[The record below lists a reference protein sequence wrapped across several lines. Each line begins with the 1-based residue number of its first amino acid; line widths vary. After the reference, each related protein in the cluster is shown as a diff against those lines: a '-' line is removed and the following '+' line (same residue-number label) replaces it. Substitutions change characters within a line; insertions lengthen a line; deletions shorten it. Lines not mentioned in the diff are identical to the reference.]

1 MDTEVDT
8 VPAGTRIGAH
18 DELAAVERPALGD
31 EYESEPVPLSA
42 RRGLW
47 SVSAVWLGF
56 PMILTCAVFGGLIVY
71 SLGFWRGMLAI
82 LLGNLVLMGYVGAL
96 SYLAGATGKSFAL
109 IAVDT
114 FGRRGYRV
122 VSAFLA
128 TVVIGWF
135 AFQTGLTG
143 SILAAT
149 MGWSERWTS
158 LGAGIGYVL
167 VTLLGIRA
175 LSAIGVIAAPL
186 YLALGVTAVALA
198 LDDASWSA
206 ALDYSGG
213 AGTAALSMGAAVTL
227 VVACFIDSGTM
238 TADFTRWSKN
248 GRQGFLAAF
257 SAFPL
262 GNSVALVIGGL
273 IVALGAAADPARD
286 GGNFL
291 AILID
296 QGGWLV
302 PVAVVFV
309 FVNLGSVCAHCLYN
323 GAVGWGQLTGRGMR
337 SLSVVLGAV
346 GVALAVAGVWS
357 HFETWLNLL
366 GVIVPPIGIVLILD
380 QLVLPRLGRAR
391 PVARPWRRESF
402 LAWGIG
408 SAAALAAHE
417 WAPGLSD
424 ALVGMVVGAVVFYA
438 ARVVAGDR
446 ETALERKAVA

>member
-1 MDTEVDT
+1 MSTELNTAPPDAAP
-8 VPAGTRIGAH
+8 VPS
-18 DELAAVERPALGD
+18 D
-31 EYESEPVPLSA
+31 EYESVPVPAAA
-42 RRGLW
+42 RRSLA

-71 SLGFWRGMLAI
+71 SLGFWRGMLAV

-96 SYLAGATGKSFAL
+96 SYLAGKTGKSFAL

-114 FGRRGYRV
+114 FGRRGYRL
-122 VSAFLA
+122 VSGFLA

-143 SILAAT
+143 SILAT
-149 MGWSERWTS
+149 SLGWDERLTS

-186 YLALGVTAVALA
+186 YLALGITAVVLA
-198 LDDASWSA
+198 LGESSWSS
-206 ALDYSGG
+206 ALGYAG
-213 AGTAALSMGAAVTL
+213 AGSALSLGAAVTL
-227 VVACFIDSGTM
+227 VIACFIDSGTM
-238 TADFTRWSKN
+238 TADFTRWSRN
-248 GRQGFLAAF
+248 GREGFLAAF
-257 SAFPL
+257 SAFPV
-262 GNSVALVIGGL
+262 GNTIALVIGGL
-273 IVALGAAADPARD
+273 IVALGAAANPAAD

-291 AILID
+291 SILID

-302 PVAVVFV
+302 PVAVIFV

-323 GAVGWGQLTGRGMR
+323 GAVGWSQLTGQRMR
-337 SLSVVLGAV
+337 ALSVVLGGI
-346 GVALAVAGVWS
+346 GVLLAVAGVWS

-380 QLVLPRLGRAR
+380 QLVLRRR
-391 PVARPWRRESF
+391 VARETAWRWEAF
-402 LAWGIG
+402 AAWAVGA
-408 SAAALAAHE
+408 AAALAAHE

-424 ALVGMVVGAVVFYA
+424 AIVGMIVGAAVFSA
-438 ARVVAGDR
+438 LSLRNR
-446 ETALERKAVA
+446 EAVTA

>member
-1 MDTEVDT
+1 MSTELNT
-8 VPAGTRIGAH
+8 APPA
-18 DELAAVERPALGD
+18 AAVPVPSD
-31 EYESEPVPLSA
+31 EYESVPVPASA
-42 RRGLW
+42 RRGLA

-56 PMILTCAVFGGLIVY
+56 PMILTCAVFGGLIVH

-96 SYLAGATGKSFAL
+96 SYLAGKTGKSFAL

-114 FGRRGYRV
+114 FGSRGYRL
-122 VSAFLA
+122 VSGFLA

-143 SILAAT
+143 SILAASL
-149 MGWSERWTS
+149 GWDERLTS

-186 YLALGVTAVALA
+186 YLALGVTAVVLA
-198 LDDASWSA
+198 LGESSWSS
-206 ALDYSGG
+206 ALGYPG
-213 AGTAALSMGAAVTL
+213 AGSALSLGAAVTL
-227 VVACFIDSGTM
+227 VIACFIDSGTM

-248 GRQGFLAAF
+248 GREGLLAAC
-257 SAFPL
+257 SAFPF
-262 GNSVALVIGGL
+262 GNTVALVIGGL
-273 IVALGAAADPARD
+273 IVALGAAANPATD

-291 AILID
+291 SILID

-302 PVAVVFV
+302 PVAVLFV

-323 GAVGWGQLTGRGMR
+323 GAVGWSQLTGHRMR
-337 SLSVVLGAV
+337 ALSLVLGGI
-346 GVALAVAGVWS
+346 GVLLAVAGVWS

-366 GVIVPPIGIVLILD
+366 GVIVPPIGVVLILD
-380 QLVLPRLGRAR
+380 QLVLRRRAATETAWRWEAFAAWALGA
-391 PVARPWRRESF
+391 
-402 LAWGIG
+402 
-408 SAAALAAHE
+408 AAALAAHE

-424 ALVGMVVGAVVFYA
+424 AIVGMLVGAAAFYA
-438 ARVVAGDR
+438 LS
-446 ETALERKAVA
+446 TRKAVTA

>member
-1 MDTEVDT
+1 MSTELNTAPVAA
-8 VPAGTRIGAH
+8 PA
-18 DELAAVERPALGD
+18 PSD
-31 EYESEPVPLSA
+31 EYESVPVPASA
-42 RRGLW
+42 RRSLA

-82 LLGNLVLMGYVGAL
+82 LLGNLVLMAYVGAL
-96 SYLAGATGKSFAL
+96 SYLAGKTGKSFAL
-109 IAVDT
+109 IAVGT

-122 VSAFLA
+122 VSGFLA

-143 SILAAT
+143 SILAT
-149 MGWSERWTS
+149 SLGWDERLTS

-186 YLALGVTAVALA
+186 YLALGSTAVVLA
-198 LDDASWSA
+198 LGEGSWGSA
-206 ALDYSGG
+206 LGYAG
-213 AGTAALSMGAAVTL
+213 AGSALSLGAAVTL
-227 VVACFIDSGTM
+227 VIACFIDSGTM

-248 GRQGFLAAF
+248 GREGFLAAF
-257 SAFPL
+257 SAFPV
-262 GNSVALVIGGL
+262 GNTVALVIGGL
-273 IVALGAAADPARD
+273 IVALGAAANPGTD

-291 AILID
+291 SILID
-296 QGGWLV
+296 RGGWLV
-302 PVAVVFV
+302 PVAVIFV

-323 GAVGWGQLTGRGMR
+323 GAVGWSQLTGQRMR
-337 SLSVVLGAV
+337 ALSVVLGAI
-346 GVALAVAGVWS
+346 GVLLAVAGVWS

-380 QLVLPRLGRAR
+380 QLVLRRATRETAWRWEAFAAWFLGA
-391 PVARPWRRESF
+391 
-402 LAWGIG
+402 
-408 SAAALAAHE
+408 AAALAAHE

-424 ALVGMVVGAVVFYA
+424 ALVGMVVGAAVFSA
-438 ARVVAGDR
+438 LSLRHR
-446 ETALERKAVA
+446 EAVSA